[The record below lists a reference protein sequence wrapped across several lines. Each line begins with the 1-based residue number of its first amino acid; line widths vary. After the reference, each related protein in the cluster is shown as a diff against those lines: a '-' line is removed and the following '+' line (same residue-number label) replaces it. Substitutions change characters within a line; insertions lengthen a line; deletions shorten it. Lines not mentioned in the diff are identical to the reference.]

1 VIELLSLLF
10 ASGFLSGTFEYI
22 LDLFMTWLSIFGAP
36 FLETEM
42 LWTIIPIYLSWI
54 FTDLFQEKKHTSF
67 GNAIS
72 NGVVVLWVGVDWIRY
87 IVRMM
92 NEAVLSVSVETVAKF
107 ILAGATSLYGAI
119 IIIFGIQARDFIHR
133 YGRIRVTSY
142 LLIMFSPLVYGVIPL
157 SFEYVL
163 AIFIFFPLFYVV
175 VSLLAKIIPDSKA
188 VLDTNRVDSGEGIDL
203 LTTKPERDDGISLE
217 NDLNS
222 FPDDVKQQSQP
233 MRQQK
238 RPMQTHRPMNGGI
251 QQRPPRQPYPPQ
263 YNQQRRT
270 YPGYQ
275 YDEEHPFKILK

>member
-1 VIELLSLLF
+1 
-10 ASGFLSGTFEYI
+10 
-22 LDLFMTWLSIFGAP
+22 
-36 FLETEM
+36 M

-87 IVRMM
+87 IVRMI
-92 NEAVLSVSVETVAKF
+92 NETVLSASAETIAKF
-107 ILAGATSLYGAI
+107 ALAGATSLYGAI

-142 LLIMFSPLVYGVIPL
+142 LLIMFSPLIYGVIPL

-175 VSLLAKIIPDSKA
+175 VSLLAKFIPDSKA

-203 LTTKPERDDGISLE
+203 LTTKQHSDDNISLE
-217 NDLNS
+217 DDLNS
-222 FPDDVKQQSQP
+222 FPNDVRKHSQP
-233 MRQQK
+233 QNPQYQ
-238 RPMQTHRPMNGGI
+238 RPMPPHRPMNNGM
-251 QQRPPRQPYPPQ
+251 QQYPRRPYPPQ
-263 YNQQRRT
+263 SPQPRRP

-275 YDEEHPFKILK
+275 YDDKHPFKILK